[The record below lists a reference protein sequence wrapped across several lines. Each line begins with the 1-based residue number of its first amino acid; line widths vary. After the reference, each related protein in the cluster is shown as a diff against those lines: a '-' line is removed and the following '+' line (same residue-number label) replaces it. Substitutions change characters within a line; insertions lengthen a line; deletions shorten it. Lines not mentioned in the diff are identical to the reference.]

1 MDERGLNPNSL
12 AAATNNKTTQPQIY
26 RFLNGLVKEPK
37 RSTWEPVAS
46 FFRVPVD
53 AFFDARAAERA
64 LAERLSA
71 QTAWTPAQP
80 APEGVIV
87 STVAQNV
94 IPLRRD
100 DAPIQVEWERILK
113 DPLKREFQTTM
124 PDASMEPDIPRG
136 AGIIFVTDLQPAPG
150 DWVLIRDRDGNAFV
164 RELRQVKP
172 GRWQAHAL
180 NPAFLP
186 MDSEGDGLEV
196 LAVFDGLRGRKARV

>member
-1 MDERGLNPNSL
+1 MVAVWDRIDAELTRRNMTWAELGRVIDATDQAMHNWKSRGVP
-12 AAATNNKTTQPQIY
+12 AARHKAIAGA
-26 RFLNGLVKEPK
+26 LGW
-37 RSTWEPVAS
+37 S
-46 FFRVPVD
+46 VD
-53 AFFDARAAERA
+53 
-64 LAERLSA
+64 RLIA
-71 QTAWTPAQP
+71 DNWTPSQP
-80 APEGVIV
+80 APEGVSV
-87 STVAQNV
+87 RPVAQELS
-94 IPLRRD
+94 PLRRN
-100 DAPIQVEWERILK
+100 DAPVHVDWERILK

-150 DWVLIRDRDGNAFV
+150 DWVLIRDREGNAFV

>member
-1 MDERGLNPNSL
+1 MVAVWDRIDAELTRRNMTWAELGRVIDATDQAMHNWKSRGVP
-12 AAATNNKTTQPQIY
+12 AARHKAIAGALGWSVDRLIADNWTPLQPAHA
-26 RFLNGLVKEPK
+26 GVG
-37 RSTWEPVAS
+37 SHPVAH
-46 FFRVPVD
+46 D
-53 AFFDARAAERA
+53 
-64 LAERLSA
+64 L
-71 QTAWTPAQP
+71 
-80 APEGVIV
+80 
-87 STVAQNV
+87 

-100 DAPIQVEWERILK
+100 DAPVHIEWERILK

-150 DWVLIRDRDGNAFV
+150 DWVLIRDRDGTPFV

-172 GRWQAHAL
+172 GRWEAHAL

-186 MDSEGDGLEV
+186 MDSDRDGLQV